1 MKKVNLMAQRLS
13 EKIGALVLI
22 NEKQNTKLTYKGI
35 FDITTNIQ
43 VVDFSKLDDK
53 TLFMLTNFVERK
65 KKGIA

>member
-1 MKKVNLMAQRLS
+1 MNTVNLMAQRLS

-53 TLFMLTNFVERK
+53 TLFMLTNLVERK

>member
-53 TLFMLTNFVERK
+53 TLFMLTNLVERK

>member
-1 MKKVNLMAQRLS
+1 MAQRLS

-53 TLFMLTNFVERK
+53 TLFMLTNLVERK